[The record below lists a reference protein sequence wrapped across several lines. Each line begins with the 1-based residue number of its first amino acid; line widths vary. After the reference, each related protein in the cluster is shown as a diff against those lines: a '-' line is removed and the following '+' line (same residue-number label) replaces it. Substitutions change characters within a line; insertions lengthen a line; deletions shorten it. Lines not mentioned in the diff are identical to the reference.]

1 MRTKPNYFAGIF
13 AGIWLAIIILPVYL
27 MLRAAFESKAAYAG
41 EGPIGLPTMF
51 TLQNFADAIGLGF
64 GKFLLNAGIIT
75 FGTVVIV
82 CLVVPP
88 LAFAI
93 VRSRSRLIRTVFR
106 TMLVGLAIPAQVVV
120 LPVYYLIYQVG
131 LYDTYL
137 GVILPTAAFAIPIST
152 LILTGAMREIS
163 GELYEAMA
171 IDGANSFRT
180 FARLVIPLSRGGIA
194 TIIVFTMLNAWNGFL
209 LPLVLTRSQDVMV
222 ATVGLSLFR
231 QNYSTNIPGLM
242 AAIVLTIIPIFLV
255 YLFAR
260 RSLISGLM
268 GVGGK

>member
-1 MRTKPNYFAGIF
+1 MRPRPNYLAGLFAGV
-13 AGIWLAIIILPVYL
+13 WLAVIILPVYL
-27 MLRAAFESKAAYAG
+27 MLRAAFESQSAYAK

-51 TLQNFADAIGLGF
+51 TLDNFAAAFQLGF
-64 GKFLLNAGIIT
+64 GKYLLNAGIIT
-75 FGTVVIV
+75 VGTILIV
-82 CLVVPP
+82 FLLVPP

-93 VRSRSRLIRTVFR
+93 VRGRSPLIRGVFR

-131 LYDTYL
+131 LYDTLL

-152 LILTGAMREIS
+152 LILSGSMREIS

-171 IDGANSFRT
+171 IDGATSFRT
-180 FARLVIPLSRGGIA
+180 FIQLVLPLSRGGIA
-194 TIIVFTMLNAWNGFL
+194 TIVVFTALNAWNGFL

-222 ATVGLSLFR
+222 ATVGLNLFR

-242 AAIVLTIIPIFLV
+242 SAIILTIIPIFLV

-260 RSLISGLM
+260 RALISGLM